1 QQARARSRP
10 GGDDTTNTGTPV
22 RAARSRPAGS
32 VRIAIA
38 PAATAWSQKAAPCV
52 CAPGSAAYR
61 SPGRTCRE
69 SSVTPESRP
78 GPFGILSVLPTP
90 SSSASPDNGRG
101 GTCAGRITPRG
112 YPKSARIEPD
122 IWRFEARLWRNP
134 QGLQRELHHAIEHR
148 ARDFDPEV
156 GDLLVRILH
165 VRRDDDLRA
174 VARRH
179 PDEARPVLA
188 QRALGTGLLG
198 GAGLG
203 RDRVAGDDAPRL
215 VAREVPPGH
224 LLQDLDQIVRRL
236 RLDHPPGWRRLRRR

>member
-1 QQARARSRP
+1 MVIRSDGSPYIQHDTSPSLSR
-10 GGDDTTNTGTPV
+10 GDDTTNTGTPV

-52 CAPGSAAYR
+52 CSPGSAAYR
-61 SPGRTCRE
+61 SPARTCRE

-78 GPFGILSVLPTP
+78 GPFGMMSVVFPTP
-90 SSSASPDNGRG
+90 SSSASPDSGRG
-101 GTCAGRITPRG
+101 ETRSGRITPRG

-122 IWRFEARLWRNP
+122 IWRFEAGLRRNP
-134 QGLQRELHHAIEHR
+134 QGLERELHHAVEHR

-179 PDEARPVLA
+179 PD
-188 QRALGTGLLG
+188 
-198 GAGLG
+198 
-203 RDRVAGDDAPRL
+203 
-215 VAREVPPGH
+215 
-224 LLQDLDQIVRRL
+224 
-236 RLDHPPGWRRLRRR
+236 